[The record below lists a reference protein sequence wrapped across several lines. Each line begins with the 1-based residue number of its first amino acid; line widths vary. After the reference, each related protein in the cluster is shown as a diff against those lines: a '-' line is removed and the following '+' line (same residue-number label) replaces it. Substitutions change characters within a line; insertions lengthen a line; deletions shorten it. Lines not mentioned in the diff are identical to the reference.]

1 MIRRDSHDIKKV
13 SKLFTCGVMDKY
25 IENEVKVPL
34 ETEFHTEFAIVSIS
48 NICSSLMEQSVEQE
62 GQGASVIYSLT
73 NCC

>member
-1 MIRRDSHDIKKV
+1 
-13 SKLFTCGVMDKY
+13 MDKY